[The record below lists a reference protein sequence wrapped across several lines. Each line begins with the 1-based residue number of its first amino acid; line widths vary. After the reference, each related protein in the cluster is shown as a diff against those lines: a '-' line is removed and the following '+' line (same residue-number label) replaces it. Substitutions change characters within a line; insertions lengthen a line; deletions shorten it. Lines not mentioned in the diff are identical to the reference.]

1 MVCSFCYDDIRKN
14 ILREWY
20 SYLSYQGIKGHHYG
34 CDTMDLDSSPDP
46 DYYRFMKR
54 IKQLYVEF
62 YKSKNIE
69 KFRNTK
75 ISIER
80 KVAA

>member
-1 MVCSFCYDDIRKN
+1 
-14 ILREWY
+14 
-20 SYLSYQGIKGHHYG
+20 
-34 CDTMDLDSSPDP
+34 MDLDTLPDP
-46 DYYRFMKR
+46 DYYLFMKR
-54 IKQLYVEF
+54 MKQLYVEF